1 MRKKKNTSWVIS
13 SWVTNTYV
21 IGIVRET
28 GRRITN
34 EILEV
39 KELRYYFPQKNL
51 FTFKK
56 CINIFLF
63 VFFVAPIS
71 GLYL

>member
-13 SWVTNTYV
+13 SRSNTYV

-39 KELRYYFPQKNL
+39 KELRYYFPPKNL

-56 CINIFLF
+56 CVNIFLL

-71 GLYL
+71 GLHL